1 MGVQSVLVR
10 EMYGPVGTPTA
21 FITRF
26 GWVPARSV
34 QGNQQQREE
43 TSYFASTLSCDNL
56 LRKFWEVED
65 CSFGEPTL
73 SNEERAVMK
82 HFIEQHRRDDIGRFI
97 VPLPRK
103 PDVAPLGESRSIA
116 VKRFLTV
123 ERSLKANGRA
133 QEFADS
139 VMEYFDMDHAEPVPH
154 GRSHRSGR
162 IFFLEPLWI

>member
-1 MGVQSVLVR
+1 MDR
-10 EMYGPVGTPTA
+10 RYGPAGSPTA
-21 FITRF
+21 FSTCF
-26 GWVPARSV
+26 GWVLAGSV

-43 TSYFASTLSCDNL
+43 TSYFASTLSCDSL

-73 SNEERAVMK
+73 SIEERAVMK
-82 HFIEQHRRDDIGRFI
+82 HFGDQHRRDDIGRLI

-123 ERSLKANGRA
+123 EWSLKANG
-133 QEFADS
+133 
-139 VMEYFDMDHAEPVPH
+139 
-154 GRSHRSGR
+154 
-162 IFFLEPLWI
+162 